1 MTLIVNDI
9 KRVSSLFLFFE
20 RVLQG
25 YDVIAEGK
33 KKEKK
38 KDEGRLRA
46 DATEGWPRPRLRR
59 TLASSGPIKLRTS
72 KKKNNGPA

>member
-38 KDEGRLRA
+38 RTRDVCERTPPKGGRVQGYEEHWRA
-46 DATEGWPRPRLRR
+46 VAP
-59 TLASSGPIKLRTS
+59 
-72 KKKNNGPA
+72 

>member
-38 KDEGRLRA
+38 GRGTSASGRHRRVA
-46 DATEGWPRPRLRR
+46 ASKVTKNTGEQWPHK
-59 TLASSGPIKLRTS
+59 IEDVE
-72 KKKNNGPA
+72 KKK